1 MNCPK
6 CGHEDSKVLDT
17 RTGRENRSIRRRR
30 QCLSPTCNHRF
41 TTLEETIREGFL
53 VIKKDGRREEF
64 DHAKILNSLRKATE
78 KRPIEAERLELL
90 VTEVTDALEKEY
102 DVEVPSRAVGELI
115 MARLKQID
123 QIAYVRF
130 ACVYKDF
137 KDISALAEEIKAL
150 KTALE

>member
-30 QCLSPTCNHRF
+30 QCLACGHRF
-41 TTLEETIREGFL
+41 TTLEEIIREGFL

-64 DHAKILNSLRKATE
+64 DHAKILHSLRKATE

-90 VTEVTDALEKEY
+90 VTEVTDALEKEF
-102 DVEVPSRAVGELI
+102 DVEVPSRAIGEQL

-137 KDISALAEEIKAL
+137 KDISALAEEIKEL

>member
-30 QCLSPTCNHRF
+30 QCLACGHRF
-41 TTLEETIREGFL
+41 TTIEEIVREGFL
-53 VIKKDGRREEF
+53 VVKKDGRREEF
-64 DHAKILNSLRKATE
+64 DHAKILSSLRKATE

-90 VTEVTDALEKEY
+90 VTEVIEELEKEY
-102 DVEVPSRAVGELI
+102 DVEVPSRAIGEQL

-137 KDISALAEEIKAL
+137 KDISALAAEIKAL
-150 KTALE
+150 KSALE

>member
-6 CGHEDSKVLDT
+6 CGHEDTKVLDT
-17 RTGRENRSIRRRR
+17 RAGRNNRFIRRRR
-30 QCLSPTCNHRF
+30 QCLDCGHRF
-41 TTLEETIREGFL
+41 TTIEEIVREGFL

-64 DHAKILNSLRKATE
+64 DHAKILSSLRKATE

-90 VTEVTDALEKEY
+90 VTEVTETIEREY
-102 DVEVPSRAVGELI
+102 DAEVPSRAIGEHI
-115 MARLKQID
+115 MARLKEID

-137 KDISALAEEIKAL
+137 KDLTELADEIRAL
-150 KTALE
+150 KVALD

>member
-30 QCLSPTCNHRF
+30 QCLACGHRF
-41 TTLEETIREGFL
+41 TTLEEALREGFL
-53 VIKKDGRREEF
+53 VVKKDGRREEF

-90 VTEVTDALEKEY
+90 VTEVIETLEKEY
-102 DVEVPSRAVGELI
+102 DVEVPSRAIGEHL

>member
-30 QCLSPTCNHRF
+30 QCLAPDCGHRF
-41 TTLEETIREGFL
+41 TTLEETVREGFL

>member
-1 MNCPK
+1 
-6 CGHEDSKVLDT
+6 
-17 RTGRENRSIRRRR
+17 
-30 QCLSPTCNHRF
+30 
-41 TTLEETIREGFL
+41 
-53 VIKKDGRREEF
+53 
-64 DHAKILNSLRKATE
+64 
-78 KRPIEAERLELL
+78 

>member
-30 QCLSPTCNHRF
+30 QCLNCGHRF
-41 TTLEETIREGFL
+41 TTLEEILREGFL

>member
-30 QCLSPTCNHRF
+30 QCLACGHRF
-41 TTLEETIREGFL
+41 TTLEEIVREGFL
-53 VIKKDGRREEF
+53 VVKKDGRREDF

-90 VTEVTDALEKEY
+90 VTEVTEAIEREY
-102 DVEVPSRAVGELI
+102 DVEVPSRAIGEHI

>member
-30 QCLSPTCNHRF
+30 QCLNCGHRF
-41 TTLEETIREGFL
+41 TTLEEIVREGFL

>member
-30 QCLSPTCNHRF
+30 QCLNCGHRF
-41 TTLEETIREGFL
+41 TTLEEIVREGFL

-64 DHAKILNSLRKATE
+64 DHAKNLNSLRKATE

>member
-17 RTGRENRSIRRRR
+17 RTGSNNRSIRRRR
-30 QCLSPTCNHRF
+30 QCLECTHRF
-41 TTLEETIREGFL
+41 TTLEEIVREGFY

-78 KRPIEAERLELL
+78 KRPIEAERIELL
-90 VTEVTDALEKEY
+90 ISEVTEAIERDFDA
-102 DVEVPSRAVGELI
+102 EVPSSAIGEQI
-115 MARLKQID
+115 MTQLKQVD
-123 QIAYVRF
+123 HIAYVRY

-137 KDISALAEEIKAL
+137 KDLSELAEEIKSL
-150 KTALE
+150 KSAFE

>member
-30 QCLSPTCNHRF
+30 QCLDCGYRF
-41 TTLEETIREGFL
+41 TTLEETVREGFL
-53 VIKKDGRREEF
+53 VVKKDGRREEF
-64 DHAKILNSLRKATE
+64 DHAKILNALRKATE

-90 VTEVTDALEKEY
+90 VAEVIESLEKEF
-102 DVEVPSRAVGELI
+102 DVEVPSRAIGEHL

>member
-30 QCLSPTCNHRF
+30 QCLACNHRF
-41 TTLEETIREGFL
+41 TTLEETVREGFL

-90 VTEVTDALEKEY
+90 VAELIDTLEREY
-102 DVEVPSRAVGELI
+102 DAEVPSRAIGEHI

>member
-6 CGHEDSKVLDT
+6 CAHEESKVLDT
-17 RTGRENRSIRRRR
+17 RSGPDSHSIRRRR
-30 QCLSPTCNHRF
+30 QCLACGNRF
-41 TTLEETIREGFL
+41 STLEEVVREGFY

-78 KRPIEAERLELL
+78 KRPIEAERLDIIVAE
-90 VTEVTDALEKEY
+90 VTEAIQREY
-102 DVEVPSRAVGELI
+102 DTEVPSRAIGEHI
-115 MARLKQID
+115 MARLRVVDK
-123 QIAYVRF
+123 IAYVRF

-150 KTALE
+150 KIGLE

>member
-17 RTGRENRSIRRRR
+17 RTGRENCSIRRRR
-30 QCLSPTCNHRF
+30 QCLACGHRF
-41 TTLEETIREGFL
+41 TTLEEIVREGFL

>member
-6 CGHEDSKVLDT
+6 CNHEDSKVLDT

-30 QCLSPTCNHRF
+30 QCLACGHRF
-41 TTLEETIREGFL
+41 TTLEETVREGFL
-53 VIKKDGRREEF
+53 VIKKDGRREDF

-102 DVEVPSRAVGELI
+102 DVEVPSRAIGEHL

-150 KTALE
+150 KSALE

>member
-6 CGHEDSKVLDT
+6 CGHEDTKVLDT
-17 RTGRENRSIRRRR
+17 RTGRNNRFIRRRR
-30 QCLSPTCNHRF
+30 QCLDCEHRF
-41 TTLEETIREGFL
+41 TTLEEIVRENFF

-64 DHAKILNSLRKATE
+64 DHAKILSSLRKATE

-90 VTEVTDALEKEY
+90 VSEVTEAIEREY
-102 DVEVPSRAVGELI
+102 DAEVPSRAIGEQI

-123 QIAYVRF
+123 EIAYVRF

-137 KDISALAEEIKAL
+137 KDIGALAEEIKAL

>member
-17 RTGRENRSIRRRR
+17 RTGRENRFIRRRR
-30 QCLSPTCNHRF
+30 QCLNCGHRF
-41 TTLEETIREGFL
+41 TTLEEIVREGFL

>member
-17 RTGRENRSIRRRR
+17 RTGANARSIRRRR
-30 QCLSPTCNHRF
+30 QCLDCGHRF
-41 TTLEETIREGFL
+41 TTLEEIMREGFF

-64 DHAKILNSLRKATE
+64 DHTKILNSLRKATE

-90 VTEVTDALEKEY
+90 ISEVTEAIERDYPA
-102 DVEVPSRAVGELI
+102 EVPSRAIGEQI
-115 MARLKQID
+115 MEQLKQID
-123 QIAYVRF
+123 HIAYVRF

-137 KDISALAEEIKAL
+137 KDLSELAEEIKSL
-150 KTALE
+150 KSAFE

>member
-17 RTGRENRSIRRRR
+17 RAGRENRSIRRRR
-30 QCLSPTCNHRF
+30 QCLAADCGHRF
-41 TTLEETIREGFL
+41 TTLEETVREGFL

>member
-30 QCLSPTCNHRF
+30 QCLACNSRF
-41 TTLEETIREGFL
+41 TTLEEIVREGFL
-53 VIKKDGRREEF
+53 VIKKDGRREDF

-90 VTEVTDALEKEY
+90 VTEVTEAIEREY
-102 DVEVPSRAVGELI
+102 DVEVPSRAIGEHI

-137 KDISALAEEIKAL
+137 KDISALAEEIKSL
-150 KTALE
+150 KGAE